1 MAKEPEKKAAAEEQD
16 QQARAPMTI
25 HGQYIKDLSFEV
37 PNAPA
42 IFGKMTQNQPD
53 ISINVDVN
61 AARLAENQFEV
72 ILSINA
78 TCKVGEDVAFIAEL
92 AYAGIFELNVE
103 PEHVEPMMLIEC
115 PRMLFP
121 FARNILASTTRD
133 GSFPPLMLNPVD
145 FAAMYR
151 QRLEQILAEK
161 QAEGTPEN

>member
-1 MAKEPEKKAAAEEQD
+1 MTEQPETQPAADEK
-16 QQARAPMTI
+16 QQKVAPPMTI

-42 IFGKMTQNQPD
+42 IFAKLTQQQPD

-61 AARLAENQFEV
+61 ATRLTENQFEV
-72 ILSINA
+72 VLSIRSD
-78 TCKVGEDVAFIAEL
+78 CKVGEDVAFIAEL

-151 QRLEQILAEK
+151 QRVEQIMAQK
-161 QAEGTPEN
+161 QAEGAAEN